1 LCSMLGVTANEGWT
15 KEMTV
20 GGGRAYQYV
29 QWIELLWGVVK
40 GSECGRVCSI
50 DKSPVVG
57 KAVRL

>member
-1 LCSMLGVTANEGWT
+1 MDEGDDC
-15 KEMTV
+15 
-20 GGGRAYQYV
+20 GGGRAYQYM

-40 GSECGRVCSI
+40 GSECGRVCSV

>member
-1 LCSMLGVTANEGWT
+1 
-15 KEMTV
+15 
-20 GGGRAYQYV
+20 V